1 MAEPNPPSELPMRPG
16 REAAGSSPSIERV
29 GVFARLHQD
38 EAWRSSLP
46 IHCLPP
52 LKTLFIHV
60 ESSSLITSLFRAS
73 QTWNRACAM
82 MSLVIGA
89 VATTPATSQ
98 GRGPTQ
104 LDAGGQSTAPLSLVE
119 MARSEDRS
127 GSTERWSAWTPMQPA
142 LQSAHERCHWHRVKT
157 GHRLCLRDRD
167 RVSHVVRERGEWGEC
182 SKLVRH
188 LQSLPA
194 ARRKGAVF
202 LELGANIGVCTLE
215 VLMQTEATVIAFEPS
230 PANLFY
236 LTSSLS
242 EAAKERADVAS
253 RVVVYP
259 LAADEHD
266 DTSSTLYAARGN
278 AGNSVV
284 GMAIKDTPDQDMN
297 ETYTIRG
304 SRVGTV
310 LSRSLQVELLKVDV
324 QGFE

>member
-1 MAEPNPPSELPMRPG
+1 
-16 REAAGSSPSIERV
+16 
-29 GVFARLHQD
+29 
-38 EAWRSSLP
+38 
-46 IHCLPP
+46 
-52 LKTLFIHV
+52 
-60 ESSSLITSLFRAS
+60 
-73 QTWNRACAM
+73 M

-104 LDAGGQSTAPLSLVE
+104 LVAGGQSTAPLSLVE

-127 GSTERWSAWTPMQPA
+127 GSTERWSAWTPMQPP
-142 LQSAHERCHWHRVKT
+142 LQSAHEQCHWHRVRT

-182 SKLVRH
+182 SKLVWH

-236 LTSSLS
+236 PTSSLS
-242 EAAKERADVAS
+242 EAAKERPGVAS

-259 LAADEHD
+259 LAADEHN
-266 DTSSTLYAARGN
+266 DTSSTLYTARGN

-310 LSRSLQVELLKVDV
+310 LSPSLQVELLKVDV